1 MPSSSNAPAPAPHSA
16 HAGMFVWT
24 LIVGLSFPAVGLLSE
39 GLPPLF
45 LTAIRFAIA
54 AVALATLVWRA
65 PDRRPSRS
73 GVILYAIMGLCLA
86 GFFGAMFSAAHQ
98 VTALSMA
105 TLYVSVPL
113 LAYAFGRMVGVERAD
128 MVLLASL
135 VLGAAGALALAWA
148 GSADTAAGLEFGLAE
163 GLFFLGCVASALYPV
178 LSKWGMK
185 HGWLSDSA
193 AVRTFWSLVTG
204 GLLIGTLGLLFEP
217 VHALSGITATD
228 LLLVAYL
235 GIFSSGVTFWLLQ
248 RGTGVLTPGTVTAYT
263 YLIPF
268 VSMVIL
274 FVTTPG
280 SFGWQWLPG
289 SVAVIL
295 AIFLLLR
302 RSTAKRRDLEVT
314 RNTPGTSAGTGV

>member
-1 MPSSSNAPAPAPHSA
+1 MPSKSNAPATTPHNA

-54 AVALATLVWRA
+54 SVALATLVWRA
-65 PDRRPSRS
+65 PGRWPSRP

-105 TLYVSVPL
+105 TFYVSVPL
-113 LAYAFGRMVGVERAD
+113 LAYVFGRMAGVERAD
-128 MVLLASL
+128 LALLACL
-135 VLGAAGALALAWA
+135 FLGAVGALALAWV
-148 GSADTAAGLEFGLAE
+148 GSTDTVGGLEFGLAE
-163 GLFFLGCVASALYPV
+163 GLFFIGCAASALYPV

-185 HGWLSDSA
+185 HGWLSDNP
-193 AVRTFWSLVTG
+193 AVRTFWSLVAG
-204 GLLIGTLGLLFEP
+204 GVLIGMLGLLFEP
-217 VHALSGITATD
+217 VNALTRITATD
-228 LLLVAYL
+228 LLLITYL

-268 VSMVIL
+268 VSMIIL
-274 FVTTPG
+274 FLTTPG
-280 SFGWQWLPG
+280 SFRWEWLPG
-289 SVAVIL
+289 SLAVIL
-295 AIFLLLR
+295 AIILLLR
-302 RSTAKRRDLEVT
+302 RSTRNRHTRKVS
-314 RNTPGTSAGTGV
+314 RNTLDTSNGTGV